1 MADMFTPQ
9 RRSEIMSRIGAKDTK
24 PELIV
29 RKHLHS
35 KGYRFRLHQKRMP
48 GKPDIVLKKFN
59 TVIMINGCF
68 WHGHE
73 NCKEYKI
80 PKTNPD
86 FWKLKI
92 ERNIERDAKNLEKLA
107 NLGWNV
113 IVVWECQLENGS
125 RIKTL
130 HEITDNLSIKL

>member
-1 MADMFTPQ
+1 MADMFTKE
-9 RRSEIMSRIGAKDTK
+9 RRSEIMSHIGAKDTK

-35 KGYRFRLHQKRMP
+35 KGYRFRLHHKKLP
-48 GKPDIVLKKFN
+48 GKPDIVLRKFN

-92 ERNIERDAKNLEKLA
+92 ERNIDRDSKNLEKLA
-107 NLGWNV
+107 CLGWNV

-125 RIKTL
+125 RSKTL
-130 HEITDNLSIKL
+130 HEIIDSLSIK